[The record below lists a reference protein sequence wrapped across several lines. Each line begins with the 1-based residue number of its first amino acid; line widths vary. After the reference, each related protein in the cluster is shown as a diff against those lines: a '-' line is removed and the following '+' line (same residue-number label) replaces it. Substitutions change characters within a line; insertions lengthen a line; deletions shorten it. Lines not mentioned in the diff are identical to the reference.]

1 MAIPA
6 FQGLSCR
13 TQFIFLRPLPYCIL
27 KFQAR
32 SCSSVASVQSLAEQI
47 NGSREESNVLRSYSE
62 GQGDY
67 YRNTSEWK
75 KLSSEELGIRTSMIS
90 KSTRLVLNG
99 LKQKGYDVY
108 LVGGCVRDLILKKTP
123 KDFDVITS
131 AELREVL
138 KAFPRCEIVGRR
150 FPICHVH
157 VGDVIIE
164 VSSFTTRG
172 RKFGRNS
179 YHGARKPPKCNE
191 ADYMRWKNCLGRD
204 FTINGLMFDPFARI
218 IYDYMGGL
226 EDIRRAKVRSVIPA
240 GTSFMEDCARIL
252 RGVRIASRLGFRFS
266 RETAHFVKEF
276 GSSLLRLDRGRILME
291 MNYMLAYGSAEKSLR
306 QLWKFG
312 ILEILL
318 PLQAAYFVSQGFK
331 RRDKR
336 SNMLLSMFSCLDKLL
351 APDRPCHSCL
361 WIAILAFH
369 KALSDRPRDPLVVAA
384 FSIVLHTGGSSSD
397 ALGIVKKIS
406 QSHDT
411 RFPELSVDLNLSS
424 DEELLNE
431 VMDLSVDVKCTLQQ
445 MSDERFVSRALIK
458 YPQAPQSSMVFIS
471 PALLQ
476 KVCSIF
482 ECVRRVKENGHAQRR
497 GSKID
502 YDALALGRLYE
513 VRHIFARVVFDTVY
527 PLQLKHDNSTD
538 TNLDVPKSAVNA
550 IGPNCKDS

>member
-13 TQFIFLRPLPYCIL
+13 TQFIFLRPFPYCII
-27 KFQAR
+27 KAR
-32 SCSSVASVQSLAEQI
+32 SCSSVAAVQSLTEHI
-47 NGSREESNVLRSYSE
+47 NGSREENNMLRSYSDV
-62 GQGDY
+62 QGDCY
-67 YRNTSEWK
+67 GNTSEWK

-179 YHGARKPPKCNE
+179 YHSARKPPKCNE
-191 ADYMRWKNCLGRD
+191 ADYMRWKNCLSRD

-240 GTSFMEDCARIL
+240 STSFVEDCARIL

-351 APDRPCHSCL
+351 APDLPCHSCL

-406 QSHDT
+406 QSHDP

-431 VMDLSVDVKCTLQQ
+431 VMDLSVDVKCTLHK
-445 MSDERFVSRALIK
+445 MSDERVVSRALIK

-482 ECVRRVKENGHAQRR
+482 ECVRRVEENGHAQKR

-527 PLQLKHDNSTD
+527 PLQLKHENSTD
-538 TNLDVPKSAVNA
+538 TNPDVPKSTEND
-550 IGPNCKDS
+550 IGSNCKDS